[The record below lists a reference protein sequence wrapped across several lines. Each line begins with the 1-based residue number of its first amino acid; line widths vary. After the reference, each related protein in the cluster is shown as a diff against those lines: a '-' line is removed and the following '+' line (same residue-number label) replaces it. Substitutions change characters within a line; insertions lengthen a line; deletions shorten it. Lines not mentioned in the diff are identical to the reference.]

1 LAGHARHPEPP
12 PGNPRPG
19 RRCASGG
26 SGARGA
32 RAERPDRPRGGLGLG
47 AAARLVGVLPVRAP
61 LSARGRAHRPDADAR
76 ASAARASGG
85 ARGAAVRP
93 RGRGRALDAA
103 LAARRAF
110 GRASAREASTQARR
124 AGGRRCGRRR
134 SRARA
139 RALGAERRGR
149 RRRSA
154 EHRHAAHHRGPRAR
168 PTLRLRGTRRAGRR
182 AGVSRR
188 GGQGATVGGR
198 GRRLAHRGLGFRT
211 RTGVGMTKPAFE
223 SLADVI
229 ADEAFPDLD
238 LALRRGRHVDRDDG
252 PWYALLSDGQ
262 AHLEVFYRRYGCEL
276 VYKSDGYYY
285 LLPTANRLGRRH
297 LSPAEMLVGQGL
309 TLLYLDPSTVQT
321 GGVVT
326 REQLLAQL
334 ANVLGPEALVRSLNP
349 KRRRYDER
357 VAEETVR
364 QKV

>member
-1 LAGHARHPEPP
+1 
-12 PGNPRPG
+12 
-19 RRCASGG
+19 
-26 SGARGA
+26 
-32 RAERPDRPRGGLGLG
+32 
-47 AAARLVGVLPVRAP
+47 
-61 LSARGRAHRPDADAR
+61 
-76 ASAARASGG
+76 
-85 ARGAAVRP
+85 
-93 RGRGRALDAA
+93 
-103 LAARRAF
+103 
-110 GRASAREASTQARR
+110 
-124 AGGRRCGRRR
+124 
-134 SRARA
+134 
-139 RALGAERRGR
+139 
-149 RRRSA
+149 
-154 EHRHAAHHRGPRAR
+154 
-168 PTLRLRGTRRAGRR
+168 
-182 AGVSRR
+182 
-188 GGQGATVGGR
+188 
-198 GRRLAHRGLGFRT
+198 
-211 RTGVGMTKPAFE
+211 MTKPAFE

-364 QKV
+364 QKVAEAIRRLAALGFVEALEDGQLRLRPALLRFAEPVRHATAPDAALTRLIAAGELVLTDPDAAEGDPDDDASSLDPSDNDEAAADDDGAAEEGAAGAAEDDAPPTERDEDEAAREWDALGRAITTEEPP